1 MNKPLNPHRRVWSGL
16 EKIGIMRNRLWT
28 ELLPCRP
35 RHGAKKIWFCAVLG
49 AALLAAV
56 EEKGQ
61 QDKAESQITVLLQDL
76 VRTLQVQLEEERANA
91 R

>member
-1 MNKPLNPHRRVWSGL
+1 MGQR
-16 EKIGIMRNRLWT
+16 
-28 ELLPCRP
+28 
-35 RHGAKKIWFCAVLG
+35 KIWFCAVLG

-61 QDKAESQITVLLQDL
+61 QDKAESQIIVLLRDS